1 MGEIPEQENSCVRP
15 LIEVSAA
22 SFVNAAFHQNSI
34 PFLRELRI
42 LGTGISE
49 DLRELTL
56 SLSSQPEF
64 LKAKCWNISFLPKDG
79 IVRLSDLD
87 VSLDG
92 GLLAGLTEA
101 LSGRVTFSLAQNG
114 EELSCREIDAR
125 LLAPDEWGGLSTLPE
140 ILAAFVRP
148 NDPAVETV
156 LKAAAEALR
165 RSGKQPGLEGYQS
178 GKRARV

>member
-1 MGEIPEQENSCVRP
+1 MVFCGAVTGILYRGRFLRRGLRFGDLKANMGEIPEQENSCVRP

-64 LKAKCWNISFLPKDG
+64 LKAKCWNISFLPQDG

-87 VSLDG
+87 VS
-92 GLLAGLTEA
+92 
-101 LSGRVTFSLAQNG
+101 
-114 EELSCREIDAR
+114 
-125 LLAPDEWGGLSTLPE
+125 
-140 ILAAFVRP
+140 
-148 NDPAVETV
+148 
-156 LKAAAEALR
+156 
-165 RSGKQPGLEGYQS
+165 
-178 GKRARV
+178 